1 MLVLSRRTDE
11 KVVFPSINATIRV
24 VAAKTGLV
32 RLGIEAPEDV
42 PVFREEVLAR
52 EGGRE
57 AAARQPGLLADKLPR
72 ELRHALNNH
81 LNASTVGLALLR
93 RQLDMGL
100 TRNMAAT
107 LDKMEQELGK
117 LQQRLE
123 EAAAR
128 VSAPPAPPAPPRCQ
142 ALVVEDD
149 RNECELLA
157 AFLRL
162 SGMEVATAGDG
173 ADALDYLRDR
183 GRPDV
188 VFLDMLL
195 PRCDGPTT
203 VRAIRGNPAYAGL
216 KIFGVTGTNPE
227 RFGLTEGPGGIDRWF
242 HKPLNPEVLVRE
254 AFRYLGRTT

>member
-11 KVVFPSINATIRV
+11 TVIFPTINASIKV
-24 VAAKTGLV
+24 VAAKAGLV

-42 PVFREEVLAR
+42 PVFRAEVLAR
-52 EGGRE
+52 AGNPE
-57 AAARQPGLLADKLPR
+57 AVARQQESLAGKLPR
-72 ELRHALNNH
+72 ELRQALNNH
-81 LNASTVGLALLR
+81 LSASTVELAVLR
-93 RQLDMGL
+93 RQLEMGL
-100 TRNMAAT
+100 TQNMAAT
-107 LDKMEQELGK
+107 LDKIDQELGK
-117 LQQRLE
+117 LQQWVE
-123 EAAAR
+123 QAAAR
-128 VSAPPAPPAPPRCQ
+128 ISEPSAPARCR

-162 SGMEVATAGDG
+162 SGMHVETAGDG
-173 ADALDYLRDR
+173 ADALDYLRER

-195 PRCDGPTT
+195 PRCGGPST

-216 KIFGVTGTNPE
+216 KIFGVTGANHET
-227 RFGLTEGPGGIDRWF
+227 FGLSEGPDGIDRWF
-242 HKPLNPEVLVRE
+242 RKPLNPEVLVRE

>member
-11 KVVFPSINATIRV
+11 KVVFPSINATLRV

-52 EGGRE
+52 GGGRE
-57 AAARQPGLLADKLPR
+57 AAARQQGLPADRLPR

-81 LNASTVGLALLR
+81 LNSSTVGLALLR

-100 TRNMAAT
+100 TRNMAVT
-107 LDKMEQELGK
+107 LDKVEQELGK

-128 VSAPPAPPAPPRCQ
+128 VSAPPALPRCQ

-216 KIFGVTGTNPE
+216 KIFGVTGTSHE
-227 RFGLTEGPGGIDRWF
+227 RFGLSEGPGGIDRWF

-254 AFRYLGRTT
+254 AFRYLGRAI